1 MRRVLL
7 TTHKFFP
14 QHRAGTEVL
23 TLKVAQDLQKR
34 GYEVL
39 VVTANPPDLDARHP
53 SQTLTSDYV
62 FEGVPVHV
70 VEESLRLSGYDF
82 AHEFVHTAIG
92 EHFQKLLS
100 DFKPDLV
107 HIFHCQNLSAS
118 IIDVSVKAKIPVVFS
133 ATDFWFVCP
142 VVQLKRPDGALCRG
156 PAALATNCLTCYTPQ
171 LFPPAEQIKEA
182 IEKKYKSVSETLK
195 KAPLLAK
202 LAYNTAQLA
211 YVSSKLPSAVTAT
224 VKRPDALK
232 VRLNQVQKIMV
243 PTQLMADIFCE
254 NGINAGLIQHVPFGL
269 DTAPLLPFQ
278 KNYDEPTFLATQNRP
293 LKIGFIGTIFEH
305 KGVDVLVKA
314 FQALPPQTPAE
325 LTIYGDMKQFPD
337 YASSIEKLV
346 ENSPQARNR
355 IKFAGTFPNQE
366 LGGKLQNID
375 ILVVPSRW
383 YENTPLVIQSAL
395 TTRTPVVATDL
406 GGMSEL
412 IHHNENGLLFPL
424 NDHHALARE
433 FLRLIEEPAL
443 LPTLMRNIKDERTMQ
458 EMVDE
463 IEAVYNSL
471 SLSQW
476 STKAATDACKAAS
489 E

>member
-1 MRRVLL
+1 
-7 TTHKFFP
+7 
-14 QHRAGTEVL
+14 
-23 TLKVAQDLQKR
+23 
-34 GYEVL
+34 
-39 VVTANPPDLDARHP
+39 
-53 SQTLTSDYV
+53 
-62 FEGVPVHV
+62 VPVHV

-92 EHFQKLLS
+92 EHFQKLLN

-118 IIDVSVKAKIPVVFS
+118 IIDVSVKAKIPVLFS

-156 PAALATNCLTCYTPQ
+156 PAPFAINCLTCYTPQ

-195 KAPLLAK
+195 KVPFLAE
-202 LAYNTAQLA
+202 LTYNTAQLA
-211 YVSSKLPSAVTAT
+211 YVSSKLPSAIAAT

-232 VRLNQVQKIMV
+232 ARLNRVQKIMV
-243 PTQLMADIFCE
+243 PTQLMADIFRE
-254 NGINAGLIQHVPFGL
+254 NGINTNLIQHVPFGL
-269 DTAPLLPFQ
+269 DTAPLLAFRKDCRTQ
-278 KNYDEPTFLATQNRP
+278 TFTPTKGRP

-314 FQALPPQTPAE
+314 FQALPPETPAE
-325 LTIYGDMKQFPD
+325 LTIYGDMKQFPE

-346 ENSPQARNR
+346 ENSPQSRNC

-366 LGGKLQNID
+366 LGGKLQDID
-375 ILVVPSRW
+375 VLVVPSRW

-395 TTRTPVVATDL
+395 TTRTPVIATNL

-424 NDHHALARE
+424 NDHNALARE

-443 LPTLMRNIKDERTMQ
+443 LPTLMKNIKDERTMQ
-458 EMVDE
+458 QMVDE
-463 IEAVYNSL
+463 IETVYNSL
-471 SLSQW
+471 ALPQW
-476 STKAATDACKAAS
+476 SVKVATDACKAAS

>member
-82 AHEFVHTAIG
+82 QHEYVHTAIG
-92 EHFQKLLS
+92 EHFQTLLNN
-100 DFKPDLV
+100 FKPDLV

-118 IIDVSVKAKIPVVFS
+118 IIDVSVKAKIPVLFS
-133 ATDFWFVCP
+133 ATDFWFICP
-142 VVQLKRPDGALCRG
+142 VVQLKRLDGALCRG
-156 PAALATNCLTCYTPQ
+156 PSALAANCLTCYTPQ
-171 LFPPAEQIKEA
+171 LFPPSEQIKEA
-182 IEKKYKSVSETLK
+182 FQKKYKSISQTLK
-195 KAPLLAK
+195 KAPALAG
-202 LAYNTAQLA
+202 LAYNTAQIA
-211 YVSSKLPSAVTAT
+211 YVTSKLPSAVTAT
-224 VKRPDALK
+224 MKRPDALK
-232 VRLNQVQKIMV
+232 QRLNQVQKIMV

-254 NGINAGLIQHVPFGL
+254 NGIDSSLIQHVPFGL

-278 KNYDEPTFLATQNRP
+278 KNCDEQAFTPTPDKP
-293 LKIGFIGTIFEH
+293 LRIGFIGTIFEH

-314 FQALPPQTPAE
+314 FQALPLNTPAE

-337 YASSIEKLV
+337 YGKSIEKLV
-346 ENSPQARNR
+346 ENSHQTKNR
-355 IKFAGTFPNQE
+355 IKFGGTFPNQE
-366 LGGKLQNID
+366 LGDKLQGID
-375 ILVVPSRW
+375 VLVVPSRW

-412 IHHNENGLLFPL
+412 IHHNDNGLLFPL
-424 NDHHALARE
+424 NDYNALARE

-443 LPTLMRNIKDERTMQ
+443 LPALMKNIKDERTMQ
-458 EMVDE
+458 QMVDE
-463 IEAVYNSL
+463 IEAVYDSL
-471 SLSQW
+471 ALPQW
-476 STKAATDACKAAS
+476 STKMITDACKATS

>member
-53 SQTLTSDYV
+53 SQTNTSDYV

-92 EHFQKLLS
+92 EHFQKLLN

-118 IIDVSVKAKIPVVFS
+118 IIDVSIESKIPVLFS

-156 PAALATNCLTCYTPQ
+156 PAKFAANCLTCYTPQ
-171 LFPPAEQIKEA
+171 LFPPAEQIQEA
-182 IEKKYKSVSETLK
+182 FEKKYRKVSETLK
-195 KAPLLAK
+195 KVPAL
-202 LAYNTAQLA
+202 AQLA
-211 YVSSKLPSAVTAT
+211 YNSARVAYISSKLPDAVTAT

-232 VRLNQVQKIMV
+232 ERLNQVQKIMV
-243 PTQLMADIFCE
+243 PTQLMADIFRE
-254 NGINAGLIQHVPFGL
+254 NGINPKLIQHVPFGL
-269 DTAPLLPFQ
+269 DPSALLPYQ
-278 KNYDEPTFLATQNRP
+278 KGNEAQTFTPTVDRP
-293 LKIGFIGTIFEH
+293 LRIGFIGTIFEH

-314 FQALPPQTPAE
+314 FQALPVHSPAE

-337 YASSIEKLV
+337 YASSIEKLI
-346 ENSPQARNR
+346 ENSPQTKNR

-366 LGGKLQNID
+366 LGSKLQTID
-375 ILVVPSRW
+375 VLVVPSRW

-395 TTRTPVVATDL
+395 TTRTPVIATDL

-424 NDHHALARE
+424 NDHKALALE
-433 FLRLIEEPAL
+433 FLRLLEEPAL
-443 LPTLMRNIKDERTMQ
+443 LPTLMKNIKDERTMQ
-458 EMVDE
+458 QMVDE
-463 IEAVYNSL
+463 IETVYESL
-471 SLSQW
+471 SLPQW
-476 STKAATDACKAAS
+476 SAKVATDACKAAS

>member
-82 AHEFVHTAIG
+82 AHEFIHTAIG
-92 EHFQKLLS
+92 EHFRKLLN

-118 IIDVSVKAKIPVVFS
+118 IIDVSVECKIPIVFS

-156 PAALATNCLTCYTPQ
+156 PSAFATNCLSCYTPQ

-182 IEKKYKSVSETLK
+182 FEKKYRTVSETLK
-195 KAPLLAK
+195 RVPVLAK
-202 LAYNTAQLA
+202 LAYNSAQLA
-211 YVSSKLPSAVTAT
+211 YVSSKLSSAVTAT
-224 VKRPDALK
+224 IKRPDALK
-232 VRLNQVQKIMV
+232 GRLNQVKKIMV
-243 PTQLMADIFCE
+243 PTQLMADIFRE
-254 NGINAGLIQHVPFGL
+254 NGIDPRLILHVPFGL

-278 KNYDEPTFLATQNRP
+278 KNYDARTFEPTQDKP

-314 FQALPPQTPAE
+314 FQALPPEAPAE

-337 YASSIEKLV
+337 YALSIEKLI
-346 ENSPQARNR
+346 EESPQTKNR

-375 ILVVPSRW
+375 VLVVPSRW

-395 TTRTPVVATDL
+395 TTRTPVIATNL

-424 NDHHALARE
+424 NDHNALARE
-433 FLRLIEEPAL
+433 FLRLIEEPSL
-443 LPTLMRNIKDERTMQ
+443 LPTLMKNIKDERTMLQ
-458 EMVDE
+458 MVDE
-463 IEAVYNSL
+463 IETVYNSL
-471 SLSQW
+471 SLPQW
-476 STKAATDACKAAS
+476 STKVATDACKAAS